1 MPVRSV
7 GSGQRL
13 LDVVELLAADPRLRI
28 VFSKVPS
35 IWANGVDGLLGD
47 VGVTTLDWDEAGTRA
62 FDLVITAS
70 RTDLRR
76 DRTPVLVIPGACGR
90 RRVAPRPHGERV
102 PAPRRTGS
110 AVLLTAHSDDLRRIG
125 RDRTVLAGDLSFDRL
140 TLSAGSRGE
149 YRRALRVPAGRR
161 LVVVVSAWG
170 RRSLI
175 VREPTLLHRFTDELA
190 EDRYRVAVLIHP
202 MAWFSED
209 VRHLNAWMTT
219 ARTASVQ
226 VVDPFTEWRPVVAAA
241 DLVVGDHGSITLYSA
256 GAGLPVLSTSPVRT
270 GSTPTGR
277 RAAVAHHTAVP
288 RLRPDLPLP
297 SQVDAA
303 HAAHSPHLQRHVS
316 EHITSV
322 PGQAARRI
330 RARIYR
336 MLRLPPPSAEP
347 MITPIRGPRRM
358 I

>member
-1 MPVRSV
+1 VPVRSV

-13 LDVVELLAADPRLRI
+13 LDVVELLVSDPRLRI

-35 IWANGVDGLLGD
+35 IWANGVDGLLRD
-47 VGVTTLDWDEAGTRA
+47 VGVTTLDWDRASTRA

-70 RTDLRR
+70 RCDVRR
-76 DRTPVLVIPGACGR
+76 DRAPVVVIPGACGR
-90 RRVAPRPHGERV
+90 RRVVPRSHDGLVPVPRP
-102 PAPRRTGS
+102 AGS
-110 AVLLTAHSDDLRRIG
+110 AVLLTAHSDDLRRVG
-125 RDRTVLAGDLSFDRL
+125 RDRVVLAGDLSFDRL
-140 TLSAGSRGE
+140 ALSAGSRGA
-149 YRRALRVPAGRR
+149 YREALRVPVGHR

-170 RRSLI
+170 RGSLI
-175 VREPTLLHRFTDELA
+175 VREPALLHRFADELA

-202 MAWFSED
+202 MAWFSQD
-209 VRHLNAWMTT
+209 VEHLNAWMTT

-226 VVDPFTEWRPVVAAA
+226 VIDPFTEWRPVVAAA
-241 DLVVGDHGSITLYSA
+241 DLVVGDRGSITLYSA
-256 GAGLPVLSTSPVRT
+256 GAGLPVLLTSPVHA

-277 RAAVAHHTAVP
+277 PAAVAHHAAVP
-288 RLRPDLPLP
+288 RLRSDVPLP

-303 HAAHSPHLQRHVS
+303 RASRSPVLQRHVS